1 MRPSTSAEAL
11 ECLPQPNNRAIKNV
25 RQARV
30 AASKQRNS
38 VAVLPSAKN
47 WTLYSTA
54 DPFPAR
60 MNCVLQFS
68 KVAALTVGASSA
80 YGTEA
85 VFRLNSPY
93 SPLFGASPGQQPYGW
108 DQLSGLYDRYFVRAV
123 TIEVQY
129 TDPSTDGL
137 SVAAMV
143 QPGSGAATLQ
153 GSSLRLVKEMPG
165 VVSGDLNNTG
175 SQTVVFK
182 KRWTIPEIEGVHP
195 RDMPATSSIYSSET
209 DTSPTLVPW
218 LRLAVASYNSTDT
231 TSTVKYSVILRYET
245 ELYSRILQA
254 GS

>member
-1 MRPSTSAEAL
+1 MVPLGEYTTIPNRIISNVKQARAAATRKRTN
-11 ECLPQPNNRAIKNV
+11 QNNNRAIV
-25 RQARV
+25 P
-30 AASKQRNS
+30 AS
-38 VAVLPSAKN
+38 AHN
-47 WTLYSTA
+47 WSLYSIS

-60 MNCVLQFS
+60 MNTVLQFS

-80 YGTEA
+80 YGTEV

-108 DQLSGLYDRYFVRAV
+108 DQISGLYERYFVRAV
-123 TIEVQY
+123 TVEVQF

-143 QPGSGAATLQ
+143 QPASGTPTLQ
-153 GSSLRLVKEMPG
+153 GQSLRLVKEWPG

-175 SQTVVFK
+175 SQTIAFK
-182 KRWTIPEIEGVHP
+182 KRWTTAEIEGLRP
-195 RDMPATSSIYSSET
+195 RDMVPTSSIYSAET
-209 DTSPTLVPW
+209 DNNPTLSPW
-218 LRLAVASYNSTDT
+218 LRVAVASYNSSDS

-245 ELYSRILQA
+245 ELYSRALQV